1 MVAAPEEL
9 SLRKL
14 PHSVTEVERSGNRP
28 FGVLR
33 HPARGNRLESRQY
46 PSTGRSHLRMR
57 FEKAVIAFEE
67 LGHHP
72 LVVVDDHDVFAPA
85 LGNAPVPG
93 GRNSLLRFEHH
104 PGIELR
110 MCGNV
115 IGEPRGGIVR
125 TVVVHDDDLPLL
137 LRQRLHQERIERRTE
152 FRTPVVSGYD
162 KRQSLFR
169 HHIALFA

>member
-1 MVAAPEEL
+1 
-9 SLRKL
+9 
-14 PHSVTEVERSGNRP
+14 
-28 FGVLR
+28 
-33 HPARGNRLESRQY
+33 
-46 PSTGRSHLRMR
+46 
-57 FEKAVIAFEE
+57 
-67 LGHHP
+67 
-72 LVVVDDHDVFAPA
+72 
-85 LGNAPVPG
+85 
-93 GRNSLLRFEHH
+93 
-104 PGIELR
+104 